1 MQSSLSAGQR
11 ALLQQLL
18 QLRQHELDRQI
29 ELHQGRASRVERAHD
44 VLQQDGDDAPQR
56 NADRE
61 VDLALTDREMVEMGA
76 VSNALARVHDADFGR
91 CVDCGGAI
99 PFDRLKAEP
108 WALRCVACETQREAA
123 PARGQPSSGA
133 RAKL

>member
-1 MQSSLSAGQR
+1 MQASLSAGQR

-29 ELHQGRASRVERAHD
+29 ERHQGPAGRVERAHD

-56 NADRE
+56 KADRE
-61 VDLALTDREMVEMGA
+61 VDLALSDREMAEMGA
-76 VSNALARVHDADFGR
+76 VSDALARVHDADFGR
-91 CVDCGGAI
+91 CVDCGATI
-99 PFDRLKAEP
+99 PFDRLKVEP
-108 WALRCVACETQREAA
+108 WALRCVACETKREAA
-123 PARGQPSSGA
+123 PARHSAGP

>member
-1 MQSSLSAGQR
+1 MLSSLSAGQR

-18 QLRQHELDRQI
+18 QLRQNELDRQI
-29 ELHQGRASRVERAHD
+29 ELHQGRAGRVERAHD

-61 VDLALTDREMVEMGA
+61 VDLALTDREMAEMGA

-91 CVDCGGAI
+91 CVDCGVAI

-123 PARGQPSSGA
+123 PSRGQPSSGA